1 MTSPQYYRMTTID
14 KTTVQGILA
23 NEPET
28 LILDVREPDEFAEG
42 NIPKSVNV
50 PVSVLQEALELTD
63 ADFASKY
70 GFKKPSKDTSIV
82 LYCRSGRRSTRA
94 CDVITPLGFTKLRN
108 YTGGWMD
115 WAA

>member
-1 MTSPQYYRMTTID
+1 MATID
-14 KTTVQGILA
+14 KTTLQGILA

-42 NIPKSVNV
+42 NIPRSVNV
-50 PVSVLQEALELTD
+50 PVSVIQEAMALTD
-63 ADFASKY
+63 ADFEDQY
-70 GFKKPSKDTSIV
+70 GFKKPSKDAAIV

-94 CDVITPLGFTKLRN
+94 CDTIAPLGYTKLRN